1 MAASQRMFAVPVTS
15 MLAAT
20 VLVSGQAVAAAVPAA
35 ADPAAQ
41 PRLGVVPGPATAT
54 AATKLVLPLKAGS
67 YRYSSQYGP
76 RCIPVIGGSTFHRGQ
91 DLAAANN
98 DPIYAIADGTVTR
111 TNNGTSSTSGYIVVK
126 HVIGGKTYHSVYVH
140 MWNATTH
147 VKAGSV
153 VKAGQQIG
161 LVGSSGPSTAPHLHL
176 EVWEGAWYTGTS
188 LDTTTWLKARG
199 VDLRGNAGRVYS
211 SVVPSS
217 CSYYAAKQVSLLSQ
231 PNAAALPLVVLPV
244 NTQMTG
250 VPADMSNGY
259 VRVTAK
265 GLTGWVAHSA
275 VSPSRV
281 SGSTAPG
288 PSAGGTIPVSS
299 GTAPT
304 SAPLSGSYK
313 VVSGVNMRAGAG
325 NTYNVVKVLPR
336 GAVVTAS
343 ASTNGWYKV
352 TYSGTSG
359 WVYSSY
365 LASTTAADTTGGTPA
380 APSTPSKPSTTPA
393 AATHTT
399 TAGLNLRKGAGTTY
413 GIQKVLAKGTAVT
426 ALGTQGSWTRVTAGS
441 ATGWVSTAYL
451 KKVAEATT
459 APAPAKPSAAPSV
472 VFKTAANLNL
482 RSGAGTGYRVLKVLS
497 KGTSVTVV
505 SVKGTWSQV
514 KAGSTTGWVSTSYLA
529 TPAAA
534 AAPAGTTALTPS
546 SYRTTTTVNV
556 RKGPSD
562 AQAVVKIL
570 AKGAVVSVDARNG
583 AWRRITVGSTTGW
596 APASQL
602 TDGTVAA
609 SASTSTTAAV
619 NFRKGPST
627 TYASFGMLRAGTKV
641 TVNGTS
647 GLWKKVTYAGKTGY
661 IHGAY
666 LK

>member
-1 MAASQRMFAVPVTS
+1 MAASQSTFAVPVTS
-15 MLAAT
+15 MLAAA
-20 VLVSGQAVAAAVPAA
+20 VLVSGQAAGAAAAAPPA
-35 ADPAAQ
+35 PPAQ
-41 PRLGVVPGPATAT
+41 PHAGVVPEPSTAT
-54 AATKLVLPLKAGS
+54 AATRLVLPLKAGS

-111 TNNGTSSTSGYIVVK
+111 TNNGTNSTSGYIVIR
-126 HVIGGKTYHSVYVH
+126 HAIGGKTYHSVYVH

-199 VDLRGNAGRVYS
+199 VDLLGNAGRVYS
-211 SVVPSS
+211 SVVPPT
-217 CSYYAAKQVSLLSQ
+217 CSYYAARQVSLLSQ
-231 PNAAALPLVVLPV
+231 PNAAALPLAALPV
-244 NTQMTG
+244 NTPMTG

-281 SGSTAPG
+281 AGAVSPG
-288 PSAGGTIPVSS
+288 PSAGGTTPVSS
-299 GTAPT
+299 GTT
-304 SAPLSGSYK
+304 TTTPLSGRYK
-313 VVSGVNMRAGAG
+313 VLSGVNMRAGAG

-336 GAVVTAS
+336 GAVVAAS
-343 ASTNGWYKV
+343 AATNGWYKV
-352 TYSGTSG
+352 AYSGTSG

-365 LASTTAADTTGGTPA
+365 LTSATAADTTGGTPA
-380 APSTPSKPSTTPA
+380 PPAAPAPPATA

-426 ALGTQGSWTRVTAGS
+426 ALGTQGSWTRVAAGS
-441 ATGWVSTAYL
+441 AEGWVSTAYL
-451 KKVAEATT
+451 KKTT
-459 APAPAKPSAAPSV
+459 AAAPAPAPEKPSAAPTA
-472 VFKTAANLNL
+472 VFRTAANLNL

-529 TPAAA
+529 PPAAA
-534 AAPAGTTALTPS
+534 AVPTGTTGLAPS
-546 SYRTTTTVNV
+546 GYRTTTTVNV

-570 AKGAVVSVDARNG
+570 AKGASVTVDARNG
-583 AWRRITVGSTTGW
+583 AWRRVTVGATTGW

-602 TDGTVAA
+602 TDGTVAE

-627 TYASFGMLRAGTKV
+627 TYASHGMLRAGTKV